1 MGSTL
6 IGIKDERS
14 SGYPERL
21 LQNKDDI
28 FPPLELLCTGKE
40 KNVEL
45 GATTYTAL
53 HRNDGDLHWCSPGTI
68 HQWCGD
74 WNNKAV
80 TNSKPNSC
88 SGCEV

>member
-45 GATTYTAL
+45 GATTYATL
-53 HRNDGDLHWCSPGTI
+53 HRNDGDLHWYSPGTI
-68 HQWCGD
+68 HQQCG
-74 WNNKAV
+74 N
-80 TNSKPNSC
+80 
-88 SGCEV
+88 